1 MSSAEESQE
10 LSEAPHSF
18 LEGKGQ
24 MAVKKKISALIWGGQ
39 MFSIVLSSVCF
50 QMLREHSFAEQNLSS
65 TLQHS
70 V

>member
-1 MSSAEESQE
+1 
-10 LSEAPHSF
+10 
-18 LEGKGQ
+18 

-50 QMLREHSFAEQNLSS
+50 QMLREHSFAEQNLSN